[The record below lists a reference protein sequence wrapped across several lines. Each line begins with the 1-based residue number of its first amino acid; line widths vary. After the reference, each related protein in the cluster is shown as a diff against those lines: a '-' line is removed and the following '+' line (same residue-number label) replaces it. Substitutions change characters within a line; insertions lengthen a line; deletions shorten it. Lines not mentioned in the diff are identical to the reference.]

1 MPHTWVSKLAKDKE
15 KGIYNQVRWYI
26 FSNHEVGL
34 ILEQCSEGERGLFV
48 YAFKYAENSFNIYW
62 LYWTKTVYMNK
73 WGVKR
78 VLLWDMWCPLSTRAS
93 LAFATV

>member
-34 ILEQCSEGERGLFV
+34 ILEQCGEGERGLFV
-48 YAFKYAENSFNIYW
+48 YAFKYIENSFNICWMYW
-62 LYWTKTVYMNK
+62 IKTVYMNK
-73 WGVKR
+73 WGVKECYCEICD
-78 VLLWDMWCPLSTRAS
+78 VPWSTKAA

>member
-48 YAFKYAENSFNIYW
+48 YAFKYTEIH
-62 LYWTKTVYMNK
+62 LIPIDCIGQKLCIWTNEELKECYCEICDVP
-73 WGVKR
+73 W
-78 VLLWDMWCPLSTRAS
+78 STRAS